1 MERIL
6 TQLILVLT
14 AVAVSNSCSR
24 PIKKYY
30 FQQVG
35 LYMTITFEDG
45 YGYAIFSRDGNVTT
59 ISEDID
65 YIRMRPFESTC
76 VSLVLNPKC
85 KGIVYVNDSWE
96 ESYINSKEL
105 TLIRIKTDSTF
116 YYRQKI
122 PGGPDANWVRPEFYV
137 ISILDN
143 MDLVVY
149 KETGENKKY
158 TIAKPYHGPPSRKRL
173 LQ

>member
-1 MERIL
+1 MARFL
-6 TQLILVLT
+6 TRLILVLT
-14 AVAVSNSCSR
+14 AVAVSHSCSR

-45 YGYAIFSRDGNVTT
+45 YGYAIFSHDGSVTT
-59 ISEDID
+59 ISEDVD

-85 KGIVYVNDSWE
+85 TDIIYVNDIWE
-96 ESYINSKEL
+96 ESYINSKEY
-105 TLIRIKTDSTF
+105 TFIRIKTDSTF

-122 PGGPDANWVRPEFYV
+122 PSGPDANWVRPEFYA
-137 ISILDN
+137 ISILDY

-149 KETGENKKY
+149 KETGVNKEY
-158 TIAKPYHGPPSRKRL
+158 TLAEPYYGKSP
-173 LQ
+173 

>member
-1 MERIL
+1 MARFL
-6 TQLILVLT
+6 TRLILVLT
-14 AVAVSNSCSR
+14 AVAVSHSCSR
-24 PIKKYY
+24 PINKYY

-45 YGYAIFSRDGNVTT
+45 YGYAILSRDGSVTT
-59 ISEDID
+59 ISEDVD

-85 KGIVYVNDSWE
+85 TDIIYVNDIWE
-96 ESYINSKEL
+96 ESYINSKEF
-105 TLIRIKTDSTF
+105 TFIRIKTDSTF

-122 PGGPDANWVRPEFYV
+122 PSGPDANWVRPEFYA
-137 ISILDN
+137 ISILDY

-149 KETGENKKY
+149 KETGVNKEY
-158 TIAKPYHGPPSRKRL
+158 TLAKPYN
-173 LQ
+173 

>member
-1 MERIL
+1 MARFL
-6 TQLILVLT
+6 TRLILVLT
-14 AVAVSNSCSR
+14 AVAVSHSCSR
-24 PIKKYY
+24 PINKYY

-45 YGYAIFSRDGNVTT
+45 YGYAILSRDGSVTT
-59 ISEDID
+59 ISEDVD

-85 KGIVYVNDSWE
+85 TDIIYVNDIWE
-96 ESYINSKEL
+96 ESYINSKEF
-105 TLIRIKTDSTF
+105 TFIRIKTDSTF

-122 PGGPDANWVRPEFYV
+122 PSGPDANWVRPEFYA

-149 KETGENKKY
+149 KETGENKEY
-158 TIAKPYHGPPSRKRL
+158 TLAKPYN
-173 LQ
+173 

>member
-1 MERIL
+1 MARFL
-6 TQLILVLT
+6 TRLILVLT
-14 AVAVSNSCSR
+14 AVAVSHSCSR
-24 PIKKYY
+24 PINNYY

-45 YGYAIFSRDGNVTT
+45 YGYAILSRDGSVTT
-59 ISEDID
+59 ISEDVD

-85 KGIVYVNDSWE
+85 TDIIYVNDIWE
-96 ESYINSKEL
+96 ESYINSKEF
-105 TLIRIKTDSTF
+105 TFIRIKTDSTF

-122 PGGPDANWVRPEFYV
+122 PSGPDANWVRPEFYA

-143 MDLVVY
+143 KDLVVY
-149 KETGENKKY
+149 KETGENKEY
-158 TIAKPYHGPPSRKRL
+158 TLAKPYN
-173 LQ
+173 